1 MAVDVETRR
10 TDCGMVSKLRTRN
23 LVLGGVVGESIEKE
37 QQTVQ
42 RFAVLIGQQSH
53 DRLQRRLTPLRRN
66 ICIRHTHTHTDRHR
80 DHPTRLMSVIVQCT
94 TRRSYATLNDKSRVA
109 ETETQLRY

>member
-66 ICIRHTHTHTDRHR
+66 ICIRHTHTHTHTHRQTSRPPNATNVRHR
-80 DHPTRLMSVIVQCT
+80 SVYNT
-94 TRRSYATLNDKSRVA
+94 P
-109 ETETQLRY
+109 QLRNAQR